1 MFRPKE
7 GSWGQG
13 SVLSARDAL
22 DHGDGWRHH
31 ARPLRLWLDSFRRD
45 PGRRFTASVIDAAED
60 RHRASMARPS
70 DELDSVSSWGRP
82 YFDMHAANVNTANTL
97 LSRELKGRHLQMIAI
112 GGSIGTCAFFFF
124 FLRIHRALP
133 GLGRRPRQPRSPVC
147 GACRGTR
154 YPMCQCSAANR
165 SVSAKVPV
173 CSWRPGRRSAPAGP
187 PLC

>member
-124 FLRIHRALP
+124 ADSSGSPGAWSAPEAAPFP
-133 GLGRRPRQPRSPVC
+133 GLRRMQ
-147 GACRGTR
+147 R
-154 YPMCQCSAANR
+154 YQVPD
-165 SVSAKVPV
+165 VPV
-173 CSWRPGRRSAPAGP
+173 QCR
-187 PLC
+187 